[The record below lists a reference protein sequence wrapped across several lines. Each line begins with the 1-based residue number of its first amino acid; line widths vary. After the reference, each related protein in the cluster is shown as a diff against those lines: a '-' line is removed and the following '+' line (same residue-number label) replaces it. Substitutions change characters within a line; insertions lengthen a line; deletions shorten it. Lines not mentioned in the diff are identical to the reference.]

1 MANCAH
7 CGLELPSFSFGE
19 PTNLCPSCR
28 QLGGAAYAAV
38 PGPTPPATVTAIKRA
53 PYRPPFTVTILG
65 LNLLVF
71 ILMVLSGV
79 PIGGRPDN
87 LQLLKWGADFGPLS
101 LDGQPWRIL
110 TSNYVHIGI
119 FHIFFNMWCLWDL
132 GRLSE
137 RIFGGWTYL
146 LVYTTCGIAGSLA
159 SLWLHP
165 MVVGAGASGAIFGL
179 AGALITALYLGKLPY
194 PGQVLRGMM
203 RSLLTFAGYNLFFG
217 AVIPGIDNSAHIGGL
232 LMGLA
237 LGAVIGPQLTEP
249 PDRRRAHERM
259 TFVAAALVLVAFGSY
274 VKQKNG
280 YVVALGN
287 AGQVSKGQLDQAIT
301 ALQASIAR
309 NPRNKT
315 ALGLLSNAYLQR
327 KDYSNAATTLKRLLQ
342 LDPNN
347 ASAKYNLG
355 LTYAALG
362 RYEDARPIFADLVQQ
377 DPKDD
382 SAWVLLGASLDG
394 LGHEQEAVDAY
405 QKAIALNPKNA
416 EAYRELGLAQMKLH
430 QPGAAIASL
439 QQSARLDPSNAATQK
454 DLGDVYT
461 ATGNPAEAAAAFRKA
476 NELKK
481 AAPEQPATPQP

>member
-1 MANCAH
+1 MATCVR
-7 CGLELPSFSFGE
+7 CGREMPSFSFGE
-19 PTNLCPSCR
+19 TSDLCPNCR
-28 QLGGAAYAAV
+28 QLAATASPAAPSAQPPGGV
-38 PGPTPPATVTAIKRA
+38 SPAKRA
-53 PYRPPFTVTILG
+53 PYRPPFTVTIVG

-71 ILMVLSGV
+71 AAIVATSATIGV
-79 PIGGRPDN
+79 PNNI
-87 LQLLKWGADFGPLS
+87 QLLKWGADFGPLS

-146 LVYTTCGIAGSLA
+146 IVYTTCGIAGSLA

-217 AVIPGIDNSAHIGGL
+217 AVVPGIDNSAHIGGL
-232 LMGLA
+232 LTGLA
-237 LGAVIGPQLTEP
+237 LGAVLGPQLMES
-249 PDRRRAHERM
+249 PDRRRGHERM
-259 TFVAAALVLVAFGSY
+259 TFVAAALVLVAFGTY

-287 AGQVSKGQLDQAIT
+287 PGQASKVQLDQAI
-301 ALQASIAR
+301 ASLQASVAR

-315 ALGLLSNAYLQR
+315 ALGLLANAYLQK
-327 KDYSNAATTLKRLLQ
+327 KDYPNAESTLKRVLQ
-342 LDPNN
+342 LDPDN
-347 ASAKYNLG
+347 AAAKYNLG
-355 LTYAALG
+355 LVYAAMS
-362 RYEDARPIFADLVQQ
+362 RYEEARQIFADLVQQ

-382 SAWVLLGASLDG
+382 DTWVLLGASLDG
-394 LGHEQEAVDAY
+394 LGREPEAVDAY

-416 EAYRELGLAQMKLH
+416 EAYRELGLAQMKLN
-430 QPGAAIASL
+430 QPSAAIASL
-439 QQSARLDPSNAATQK
+439 QQSARLDPNNAETQK

-461 ATGNPAEAAAAFRKA
+461 TMGSPAEAAAAFRKA
-476 NELKK
+476 EELKK
-481 AAPEQPATPQP
+481 AASQPATNQP